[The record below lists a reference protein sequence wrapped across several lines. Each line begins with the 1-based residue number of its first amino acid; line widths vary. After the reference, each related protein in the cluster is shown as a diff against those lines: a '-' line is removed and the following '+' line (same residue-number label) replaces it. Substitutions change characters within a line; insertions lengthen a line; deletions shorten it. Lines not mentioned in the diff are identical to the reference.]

1 MGIKGKP
8 WTNVENELVVEHYF
22 DMLVADISGK
32 HYKKSEHNRK
42 LQSLIDR
49 TIKAIEYKHQN
60 ISAIL
65 KGLGEIWLRGY
76 APTIHFQTSLEQ
88 VVVRHLNQNEN
99 YLTAKQTAYEL
110 EKSINSE
117 TLTLE
122 PAPELS
128 SSTLPEHYDE
138 YNNIAVKFDVAARDA
153 RNRALG
159 RAGEQ
164 LVLLHEKSTLEMA
177 ERQDLAKEVLWV
189 SEEVGDGLG
198 YDIASFLPDG
208 RERLIEVKTTNGWL
222 YTPFHISLNELKVSK
237 KKEDDWCLVR
247 VWDFVRSPRAYELLP
262 PLDDRVKLIATN
274 FEARFY

>member
-1 MGIKGKP
+1 MKGTP

-22 DMLVADISGK
+22 EMLVADISGK
-32 HYKKSEHNRK
+32 PYKKIDHNRN

-49 TIKAIEYKHQN
+49 TLKAIEYKHQN

-76 APTIHFQTSLEQ
+76 APAIHFQTSLEQ
-88 VVVRHLNQNEN
+88 VVVRHLNQNKN
-99 YLTAKQTAYEL
+99 YLSAKQTAYKL
-110 EKSINSE
+110 EQSIDSE
-117 TLTLE
+117 SFTLE

-164 LVLLHEKSTLEMA
+164 LVLLHEKSALEMA
-177 ERQDLAKEVLWV
+177 ERHDLAKEVRWV
-189 SEEVGDGLG
+189 SEEIGDGLG

-208 RERLIEVKTTNGWL
+208 RKRLIEVKTTNGWL
-222 YTPFHISLNELKVSK
+222 FTPFHISLNELKVSK
-237 KKEDDWCLVR
+237 KKEDAWCLVR

-262 PLDDRVKLIATN
+262 PLDDCVKLIATN
-274 FEARFY
+274 FEARFF

>member
-1 MGIKGKP
+1 MKGKP

-22 DMLVADISGK
+22 EMLVADISGK
-32 HYKKSEHNRK
+32 PYKKIEHNRN

-65 KGLGEIWLRGY
+65 KGLGEIWIPGY
-76 APTIHFQTSLEQ
+76 VPAINFQSSLAEE
-88 VVVRHLNQNEN
+88 VERHLFGNKT

-110 EKSINSE
+110 AKSIDADK
-117 TLTLE
+117 LTLE
-122 PAPELS
+122 PAPKLS

-164 LVLLHEKSTLEMA
+164 LVLLYEQSALEMA
-177 ERQDLAKEVLWV
+177 ERHDLAKEVRWV
-189 SEEVGDGLG
+189 SEEIGDGLG
-198 YDIASFLPDG
+198 YDIVSFLPDG
-208 RERLIEVKTTNGWL
+208 RKRLIEVKTTNGWE

-237 KKEDDWCLVR
+237 QKEDAWCLVR
-247 VWDFVRSPRAYELLP
+247 VWDFIRSPRAYELLP
-262 PLDDRVKLIATN
+262 PLDDSVRLIATN

>member
-1 MGIKGKP
+1 MKGKP

-22 DMLVADISGK
+22 EMLAADISGK

-76 APTIHFQTSLEQ
+76 APAIHFQTSLEQ
-88 VVVRHLNQNEN
+88 VVVRHLDRNKN
-99 YLTAKQTAYEL
+99 YLTAKQTAYTRP
-110 EKSINSE
+110 KSINSE

-122 PAPELS
+122 PAPELG
-128 SSTLPEHYDE
+128 SSTLPEQFDE

-153 RNRALG
+153 RNRVLG

-164 LVLLHEKSTLEMA
+164 LVLLHEKSTLELA
-177 ERQDLAKEVLWV
+177 ERHDLAKEIVWV
-189 SEEVGDGLG
+189 SEEIGDGMG

-208 RERLIEVKTTNGWL
+208 RKRLIEVKTTNGWQC
-222 YTPFHISLNELKVSK
+222 TPFQISLNELKVSK
-237 KKEDDWCLVR
+237 QEEDAWCLVR

-262 PLDDRVKLIATN
+262 PLDDRVKLFATN

>member
-1 MGIKGKP
+1 MKGRP

-22 DMLVADISGK
+22 EMLVADISGK
-32 HYKKSEHNRK
+32 HYQKSEQNRN

-49 TIKAIEYKHQN
+49 TRGAIEFKHRN

-65 KGLGEIWLRGY
+65 KGLGETWIPGY
-76 APTIHFQTSLEQ
+76 VPAINFQTSLEQ
-88 VVVRHLNQNEN
+88 VVVRHLNRNKN
-99 YLTAKQTAYEL
+99 FLRAKQIAYKQS
-110 EKSINSE
+110 KSLNSE

-128 SSTLPEHYDE
+128 SSTVPEHYDE
-138 YNNIAVKFDVAARDA
+138 YNNIAVQFDVATRDA

-159 RAGEQ
+159 RAGER

-177 ERQDLAKEVLWV
+177 ERHDLAKEVLWV

-208 RERLIEVKTTNGWL
+208 RKRLIEVQTTNGWE

-237 KKEDDWCLVR
+237 QKEDVWCLVR
-247 VWDFVRSPRAYELLP
+247 IWDFVRSPRAYELLS
-262 PLDDRVKLIATN
+262 PLDDRVRLIATN
-274 FEARFY
+274 YEARFY